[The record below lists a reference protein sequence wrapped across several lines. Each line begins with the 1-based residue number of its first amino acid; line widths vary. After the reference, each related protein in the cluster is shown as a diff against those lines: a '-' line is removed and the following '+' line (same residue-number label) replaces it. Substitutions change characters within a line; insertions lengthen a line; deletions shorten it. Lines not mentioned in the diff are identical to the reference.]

1 MAVMQNKIM
10 NRIGIDLG
18 GTKTEGILLDDDL
31 QTIKRKRV
39 FTPVDYDTIV
49 NTITDLINDLK
60 IESDNPVTIG
70 IGIPGTFLSE
80 TGIINHS
87 NTSCLIGQP
96 LQKNLENVIGQK
108 ISMDND
114 ANCFAL
120 AESKLGIAKN
130 FDIVFGVIIG
140 TGVGAGI
147 VIHGNVLKG
156 RNNFAGEWGHHSI
169 YPNGKLCYCGRR
181 GCIDQYISGPSLER
195 HWTELTGRKEP
206 LSEIIQNIVGK
217 EALEWKSN
225 FLKNFAIGIANVVN
239 ILDPDVIVLGGGVSN
254 IPFLYDE
261 GIESIKKEL
270 SVDQNTPIL
279 KNQLGDSA
287 GVFGACLL

>member
-1 MAVMQNKIM
+1 MSVIQNKIM
-10 NRIGIDLG
+10 NKIGIDLG
-18 GTKTEGILLDDDL
+18 GTKTEGILLDVDFH
-31 QTIKRKRV
+31 TVKRKRV
-39 FTPVDYDTIV
+39 FTPTDYDAIL
-49 NTITDLINDLK
+49 NTIADLIFDLK
-60 IESDNPVTIG
+60 TESDNPVTVG

-87 NTSCLIGQP
+87 NTPCLIGQP
-96 LQKNLENVIGQK
+96 LQKNLEDMIGQK
-108 ISMDND
+108 ILMDND
-114 ANCFAL
+114 SNCFAL
-120 AESKLGIAKN
+120 AESKFGIAKN
-130 FDIVFGVIIG
+130 FDVVFGIILG

-147 VIHGNVLKG
+147 VINGKVLKG

-169 YPNGKLCYCGRR
+169 YPDGKLCYCGRR
-181 GCIDQYISGPSLER
+181 GCLDQYISGPSLER

-206 LSEIIQNIVGK
+206 LSEIIHNIVGK

-225 FLKNFAIGIANVVN
+225 FLKNIGIGISN
-239 ILDPDVIVLGGGVSN
+239 IINIIDPDVIVLGGGVSN

-261 GIESIKKEL
+261 GIESIKKES
-270 SVDQNTPIL
+270 SVHQNTPIL